1 MKPWSW
7 KFHCFAGLALALFA
21 GINPFCLSA
30 ATAQNSSSV
39 CSTTSCSVPN
49 LFDPDL
55 AELKATKNKEL
66 NDALDW
72 SRNQIKDGDNKNPG
86 CYPPTKI
93 YFTVFTKPSS
103 DPELSDL
110 IVKARVGSV
119 NEYLKGAGIDDSR
132 RVVEPATATT
142 RIAQEPGAD
151 GTMAVSQ
158 YSQDD
163 RDPPIIRTNSNPPKG
178 TKVKEG
184 QKITVRSTVSER
196 YADGHKSWPTGVKSI
211 QLIANGLLEEP
222 AEDYGMKP
230 PPCQVRTF
238 ERTYTVPAN
247 PPPVVKLRVYAE
259 DAVGHGTFEEAEFPT
274 GDWYGTLRG
283 HGQGSQYN
291 ETAVVEFSF
300 SQEADSTIKGR
311 GHVTVTSE
319 PQVSG
324 DCVSQNT
331 PPDPFDVSISGRH
344 VGDEFQLELANPRKT
359 IKMSSKCRSGSN
371 TFSRSTSGFLGAG
384 SQSFLQPKVGAK
396 DGATN
401 VLPQTPG
408 FWPVDA
414 KIELHQARKN

>member
-1 MKPWSW
+1 MKS
-7 KFHCFAGLALALFA
+7 L
-21 GINPFCLSA
+21 
-30 ATAQNSSSV
+30 V
-39 CSTTSCSVPN
+39 
-49 LFDPDL
+49 
-55 AELKATKNKEL
+55 ELKATKNQDL
-66 NDALDW
+66 A
-72 SRNQIKDGDNKNPG
+72 STIQAIKDANKNNDHG
-86 CYPPTKI
+86 CYPAAASITVFSPPFLAGGLPKTAI
-93 YFTVFTKPSS
+93 GDARTAALTDYFTGKGLAPKTDFDISS
-103 DPELSDL
+103 IL
-110 IVKARVGSV
+110 GQ
-119 NEYLKGAGIDDSR
+119 DDKTQ
-132 RVVEPATATT
+132 VQFNGV
-142 RIAQEPGAD
+142 
-151 GTMAVSQ
+151 
-158 YSQDD
+158 D
-163 RDPPIIRTNSNPPKG
+163 RDPPIIRTNSNPLKG
-178 TKVKEG
+178 TKVKAG
-184 QKITVRSTVSER
+184 QKIAVHSTVRDSN
-196 YADGHKSWPTGVKSI
+196 KSWPTGVKSI

-259 DAVGHGTFEEAEFPT
+259 DAVGLGTFEEADFPT

-300 SQEADSTIKGR
+300 SEKDRGTIEGS

-384 SQSFLQPKVGAK
+384 SQSFLQPKVAAK
-396 DGATN
+396 DGASN